1 MNISELKNRL
11 DPIEKTFGDIEVI
24 VKDADTDWIFRI
36 SNCDLSVCG
45 EGNRK
50 YVEIGPSYGSEID
63 STEIKSNKGEL

>member
-11 DPIEKTFGDIEVI
+11 DSIEKTFGDIEVI
-24 VKDADTDWIFRI
+24 VKDADTGWILRI

-50 YVEIGPSYGSEID
+50 YVEIEPSYGSEID